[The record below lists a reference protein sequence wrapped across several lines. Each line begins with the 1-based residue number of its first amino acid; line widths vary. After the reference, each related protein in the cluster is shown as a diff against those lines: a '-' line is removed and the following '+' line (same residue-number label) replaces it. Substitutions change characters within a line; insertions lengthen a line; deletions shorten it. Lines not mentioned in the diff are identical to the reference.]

1 MNRELETQ
9 HGRNT
14 RADTMA
20 LADVVDELGRVERE
34 LHQRKLWAATLR
46 ARLVMET
53 PPRGTWRL
61 MGEKGCVFLG
71 VTHTARV
78 DYVTKRFTAPGC
90 DQPTVIEGVPV
101 VRVIPN
107 ALLD

>member
-53 PPRGTWRL
+53 PPRGA
-61 MGEKGCVFLG
+61 GCVFLG